1 MARPTPFPRQTSS
14 AIVSDDFT
22 AWESNGWVASGDAL
36 VVDEWIDTDQIT
48 LFSEHAAYWGS
59 NPETEQDPS
68 ERSTRV
74 TKTYS
79 GLPGNTRVR
88 VVAGVTFFAQ
98 DFGAVGAWVGMEVNG
113 EQYAPNVGPSG
124 TVPGNEG
131 EIVGYGTTSG
141 DGTIEIAFGVDDLG
155 PPSLDLHITFDSIEI
170 STVAADLADIIIDSA
185 VAWMLGNPMSITRG
199 SLTFEPNEEW
209 ENYDFPGKTMPVAGL
224 DEVVRSKPV
233 VRGTMMLTGE
243 DQLSMYR
250 PGGDWADADS
260 AGGASVGDSSIRTF
274 TPGQFRSALA
284 GGAYLENFIVIWKRL
299 RGDYLAVEFPVAL
312 CTKYGIGSQDGDEG
326 QIGVEIEGRQANDGT
341 PLSSIPYLIHIL
353 PSDFEIGA

>member
-14 AIVSDDFT
+14 AVVSDDFT
-22 AWESNGWVASGDAL
+22 AWESNGWTATGDAV
-36 VVDEWIDTDQIT
+36 VVDAWEDTDQIT
-48 LFSEHAAYWGS
+48 LFAEYLGFWGS
-59 NPETEQDPS
+59 NPLLEQEPA

-88 VVAGVTFFAQ
+88 VVASVAFYAQ
-98 DFGAVGAWVGMEVNG
+98 DFGAVGAWVGMEVDG
-113 EQYAPNVGPSG
+113 VQFAPNVGPSG
-124 TVPGNEG
+124 TGTANDG
-131 EIVGYGTTSG
+131 EIVGYGITSAG
-141 DGTIEIAFGVDDLG
+141 GTLLIAFGVDDLG
-155 PPSLDLHITFDSIEI
+155 PPSLDLHITFDSLEI
-170 STVAADLADIIIDSA
+170 STIAADLADIIIDSA

-209 ENYDFPGKTMPVAGL
+209 ENYDFPGKTMPVVGL

-233 VRGTMMLTGE
+233 VRGNMMLTGE

-250 PGGDWADADS
+250 PGGDWADAES

-299 RGDYLAVEFPVAL
+299 RGDYIAVEFPVAL
-312 CTKYGIGSQDGDEG
+312 CTKYSIGSQDGDEG
-326 QIGVEIEGRQANDGT
+326 QIGVEIEARQANDGT